1 VLVATEMALFT
12 QTLMPLWKVVLL
24 EDLEV
29 GTLPGEYRQRVAV
42 KPHSNL
48 APTVA
53 AAGDKRALL
62 DRVESV

>member
-1 VLVATEMALFT
+1 MLVATEMALFT
-12 QTLMPLWKVVLL
+12 QTLMPLWKVVIL

-29 GTLPGEYRQRVAV
+29 GALLGEYRQRVAV
-42 KPHSNL
+42 KPHPNL

-53 AAGDKRALL
+53 AVGQKRALL

>member
-1 VLVATEMALFT
+1 MLVAAEMALFP

-29 GTLPGEYRQRVAV
+29 GALLDEYRQRVAV
-42 KPHSNL
+42 KPHPNL

>member
-1 VLVATEMALFT
+1 MGATEMTLFP
-12 QTLMPLWKVVLL
+12 QTLMPLWKVVLF
-24 EDLEV
+24 ENLEV
-29 GTLPGEYRQRVAV
+29 GALLDEYRRRVAV

-53 AAGDKRALL
+53 AVGQKRTLL